1 MNFFPY
7 DSIEMPRGTGGIIA
21 DDKRSLSA
29 FWNAVDEVCGYQI
42 STACGCYVF
51 SIRAGRGVLP
61 WYVGKAEKQSFRAEC
76 FAAHKLNI
84 YNKVLANRKGGTPLL
99 TFVAKHTPNWA
110 IVSPRGSNQKDI
122 QFLEDFLIASAIQ
135 RNPRLVNIR
144 STKMLKDMIVH
155 GVLNTPQGK
164 QRESVRAFRE
174 LMGT

>member
-21 DDKRSLSA
+21 DDKQSLSA
-29 FWNAVDEVCGYQI
+29 FWNAVDELCGYQI

-84 YNKVLANRKGGTPLL
+84 YNKGLANERVVLRCSLL
-99 TFVAKHTPNWA
+99 WPSTLR
-110 IVSPRGSNQKDI
+110 IG
-122 QFLEDFLIASAIQ
+122 
-135 RNPRLVNIR
+135 R
-144 STKMLKDMIVH
+144 SCRH
-155 GVLNTPQGK
+155 GVATRRIFSSLK
-164 QRESVRAFRE
+164 IS
-174 LMGT
+174 